1 MTHEGGAPIAPV
13 RSDLEA
19 LQSRVERT
27 LAIMA
32 DRGYNPNVAMLSRML
47 VGGGIDPSELKVQLP
62 SMRGI
67 MVEDGFVFPDGLRLV
82 ERCRPRVESNG
93 RLQDLYRGIAV
104 AYAADLVRTCP
115 WVRCAMLAGSA
126 ATGGLCQGDDL
137 DLNLVV
143 DDGRKYT
150 TIAAST
156 VLNRVYA
163 LKHGAAIGFRPTD
176 QYRLPIFMCLN
187 IVWEDRETRP
197 FRRRDEQMAY
207 ELFACEVLHGHERY
221 RELLEDNAWM
231 RSTFPQAFDGGAVGP
246 GAGRPRENGHGSPD
260 GAIERL
266 ARGVLFGY
274 DRAVRM
280 YLGRRPDVLE
290 RATYYERIKHPYG
303 LYDLPRDG
311 GEG

>member
-1 MTHEGGAPIAPV
+1 VNVPPVDAPEL
-13 RSDLEA
+13 R
-19 LQSRVERT
+19 SRVERT

-32 DRGYNPNVAMLSRML
+32 DRGYNPRVGMLARML
-47 VGGGIDPSELKVQLP
+47 VGGSVDPAELEVRLP

-67 MVEDGFVFPDGLRLV
+67 VVEDGFVFPDGLRLV

-93 RLQDLYRGIAV
+93 GLRDAYRRIAV
-104 AYAADLVRTCP
+104 AYATDLVRTCP
-115 WVRCAMLAGSA
+115 WVRCVMLAGSA

-156 VLNRVYA
+156 ALNRAYA
-163 LKHGAAIGFRPTD
+163 LRHGAAIGFRPTD

-207 ELFACEVLHGHERY
+207 ELFACEVLHGRERY
-221 RELLEDNAWM
+221 QELLDDNAWL
-231 RSTFPQAFDGGAVGP
+231 RWVFPQAF
-246 GAGRPRENGHGSPD
+246 NGHGTSGGPRRNG
-260 GAIERL
+260 GARAPRAPEGAVERL

-274 DRAVRM
+274 DRAVRL
-280 YLGRRPDVLE
+280 YLSRRPDVLE
-290 RATYYERIKHPYG
+290 RATYFERIKHPYG

>member
-1 MTHEGGAPIAPV
+1 VTVSPVDAPEL
-13 RSDLEA
+13 R
-19 LQSRVERT
+19 SRVERT

-32 DRGYNPNVAMLSRML
+32 DRGYNPRVDMLARML
-47 VGGGIDPSELKVQLP
+47 VGGGVDRSELEARLP

-67 MVEDGFVFPDGLRLV
+67 VVEDGFVFPDGLRLV

-93 RLQDLYRGIAV
+93 RLQDAYHSIAA
-104 AYAADLVRTCP
+104 AYAADLVRACP
-115 WVRCAMLAGSA
+115 WVRCVMLAGSA

-156 VLNRVYA
+156 ALNRVYA
-163 LKHGAAIGFRPTD
+163 LKHGTAIGFKPTD

-207 ELFACEVLHGHERY
+207 ELFACEVLHGRERY
-221 RELLEDNAWM
+221 RELLDDNAWLW
-231 RSTFPQAFDGGAVGP
+231 RVFPQAFDGRGAPREAPPRP
-246 GAGRPRENGHGSPD
+246 GARSHAPEGTV
-260 GAIERL
+260 ERL
-266 ARGVLFGY
+266 ARGALFGY
-274 DRAVRM
+274 DRVVRM
-280 YLGRRPDVLE
+280 YLGRRPEVLE
-290 RATYYERIKHPYG
+290 RAAYYERLKHPYG
-303 LYDLPRDG
+303 LYELPRDG